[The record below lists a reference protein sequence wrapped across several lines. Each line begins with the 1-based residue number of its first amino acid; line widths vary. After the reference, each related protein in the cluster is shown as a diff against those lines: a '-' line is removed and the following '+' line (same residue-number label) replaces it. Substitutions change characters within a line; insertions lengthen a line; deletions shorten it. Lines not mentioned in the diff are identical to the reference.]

1 MKKLSFTLLLTF
13 VAIFVS
19 AQEKQDTSY
28 WKKGGMASITFSQ
41 TSLTNWSGG
50 GDNAVSTNALLDVFA
65 NFNKGKN
72 SWENIMKLEYG
83 LVKQGDEGVRKSIDK
98 IDFTS
103 KYGYKNG
110 GRWFYTALFDFKTQ
124 FAKGYNYSSTDGVDD
139 VKVSNFLAPA
149 YMTLSVGMDY
159 KPNDIFSAYVS
170 PLTSKMTIVNDDDL
184 SDAGAFGVDAG
195 DKFRCE
201 FGAFTKLA
209 VNKDIMKNVNFKSTL
224 DLFSNYSENF
234 GNVDVFL
241 EKAVELG
248 ADYVATGHYCQ
259 KETIVKDGKEIH
271 RLIAGE
277 DNNKDQSYFLCQLSQ
292 KQLSKAMFPIGH
304 IIKPEVREIARRE
317 KMASAEKKDSQGIC
331 FVGKVDLPVFL
342 QQKLKAMKG
351 KIIEIMPEKAD
362 EIIPKSDSL
371 EAVSLP
377 YEFKPEHGT
386 VVGEHNGAHFF
397 TVGQRKGLNVGGKKE
412 PLFVIGTDVVKNI
425 VYVGMGHGHPLLTRK
440 ALFIPEEEIHWI
452 REDLM
457 PTEEC
462 ERRYD
467 IRIRYRQ
474 PLQKGTIHFKNEG
487 LYILFDEPQRAVV
500 SGQFAAWYDE
510 GELIGSGVI
519 D

>member
-1 MKKLSFTLLLTF
+1 MKKKVVIGL
-13 VAIFVS
+13 
-19 AQEKQDTSY
+19 
-28 WKKGGMASITFSQ
+28 
-41 TSLTNWSGG
+41 SGG
-50 GDNAVSTNALLDVFA
+50 VDSSVAAHILI
-65 NFNKGKN
+65 
-72 SWENIMKLEYG
+72 E
-83 LVKQGDEGVRKSIDK
+83 QGYEVE
-98 IDFTS
+98 
-103 KYGYKNG
+103 
-110 GRWFYTALFDFKTQ
+110 ALFMQNWNDTVGLKSEECPFEEDVL
-124 FAKGYNYSSTDGVDD
+124 FAQMVAKKLGIPFHFVD
-139 VKVSNFLAPA
+139 
-149 YMTLSVGMDY
+149 LSVEYRAKVIDY
-159 KPNDIFSAYVS
+159 MFSEYEKGRTPNPDVLCNREI
-170 PLTSKMTIVNDDDL
+170 
-184 SDAGAFGVDAG
+184 
-195 DKFRCE
+195 KF
-201 FGAFTKLA
+201 
-209 VNKDIMKNVNFKSTL
+209 
-224 DLFSNYSENF
+224 
-234 GNVDVFL
+234 DVFL